1 MQIFYLNDF
10 PYVFD
15 LDMHI
20 IYIMAW
26 MRRVPLE

>member
-1 MQIFYLNDF
+1 MQIFHLDDF

-20 IYIMAW
+20 IYIIAR
-26 MRRVPLE
+26 MRLVFS